1 MSGKKDKDSELS
13 KNIDAIKD
21 TVSKISND
29 VSDIRKDKLAP
40 PTLEEAVSKM
50 SVDVADIR
58 KRTHKF
64 SLDELEDAVAQL
76 EGEVVVIQRA
86 YAARYAQ
93 AAKRPRFE
101 RRPPL
106 YRPPP
111 VDKPPQTERRPR
123 IERPRLTE
131 RRPRTERQP
140 QDEKRP
146 QTDKPPQTYK
156 PPQVETAPEA
166 GKPPQVEEAPE
177 AGKPPEAQKPPQ
189 ADGRAEGTSTP
200 PALWEIIPTPG
211 DGFLCGFYALM
222 RSLGAQ
228 MPDLPTPTLQELLG
242 IYKGPA
248 MTKRNAAVALTN
260 RNYFGVD
267 QVAGT
272 LYEWGLEKG
281 ANLQLGCLIEG
292 RDPLLLGTETSD
304 NDNVRVLWIH
314 NNNVN
319 ERNPTLI
326 NHFSGLRLR

>member
-13 KNIDAIKD
+13 KKIDAIKD

-76 EGEVVVIQRA
+76 EGEVVVIQRV

-101 RRPPL
+101 RRLPL

-140 QDEKRP
+140 QDEKRS

-156 PPQVETAPEA
+156 PPQVE
-166 GKPPQVEEAPE
+166 EAPE
-177 AGKPPEAQKPPQ
+177 AKKPPEAQKPPQ

-200 PALWEIIPTPG
+200 PTFWEIIPTPG

-228 MPDLPTPTLQELLG
+228 MPDLPTPTLQELLD